1 MARREAVAEGRAGP
15 RSRAGREVSATGQVP
30 HLTVDER
37 LAIGRQWR
45 DRVPRQA
52 HATYD
57 ERSDRTDPVSI
68 LEGQASDRLPDL
80 VPIRYGRMA
89 TGPFAFLRGSAAVM
103 AADLAP
109 LPRTGLEVQL
119 CGDAHVANF
128 GVYATPE
135 RSFVLDINDFDETRR
150 GPFEWDVKRFTA
162 SAVVMARQRGIKPS
176 VYRPLVLDS
185 LAMYRTAIREFSTR
199 RWLQIWYDR
208 ITLDELRTVA
218 REHPVVDRALDTIE
232 VRARTRDSL
241 LAFSK
246 LTEEVD
252 GERRIKN
259 APPLVER
266 VFGSPEETEM
276 VRQVFRGYR
285 RTLQGDRRRLLE
297 RFGMIDIARKV
308 VGVGSVGTRCFV
320 LYLEGRDR
328 GDPLFLQIKQAYPSV
343 LDPYLGASVYEN
355 QGQRVVEG
363 QRMMQA
369 ASDIFLGWI
378 KGPLGRHFY
387 VRQLYDGKWSA
398 DLDGG
403 DVRGLGPYL
412 RVCGRAMARAHARS
426 GDPVAM
432 AAYLGNGTTFDKAI
446 LAFAEAY
453 HEQTVQDHAALETA
467 IESGRLAAISGV

>member
-1 MARREAVAEGRAGP
+1 MTRDQAVVAEPVASRPRSGRA
-15 RSRAGREVSATGQVP
+15 VSATGQVP
-30 HLTVDER
+30 HLTVEER

-52 HATYD
+52 HAAFD
-57 ERSDRTDPVSI
+57 ERADRPDPVAI
-68 LEGQASDRLPDL
+68 LEGQAIDRLPDL

-89 TGPFAFLRGSAAVM
+89 TGPFAFLRGSAGVM

-119 CGDAHVANF
+119 CGDAHIANF

-150 GPFEWDVKRFTA
+150 GPFEWDVKRFAA
-162 SAVVMARQRGIKPS
+162 SAVVAARQRGMKPG
-176 VYRPLVLDS
+176 VYRPLVLEG
-185 LAMYRTAIREFSTR
+185 LAAYRTSMRAFAKR

-208 ITLDELRTVA
+208 ITLEDLRGVA
-218 REHPVVDRALDTIE
+218 RGQPIVSRALDAVE
-232 VRARTRDSL
+232 ARARTRDSL
-241 LAFSK
+241 LAYSK
-246 LTEEVD
+246 LTEDVG
-252 GERRIKN
+252 GERRIRE

-266 VFGSPEETEM
+266 VFESAEETEM
-276 VRQVFRGYR
+276 VRVLFRGYR

-297 RFGMIDIARKV
+297 RFRIIDIARKV

-320 LYLEGRDR
+320 LYLEGRDEA
-328 GDPLFLQIKQAYPSV
+328 DPLFLQVKQAYPSV

-378 KGPLGRHFY
+378 KGPLGRNFY
-387 VRQLYDGKWSA
+387 LRQLYDGKWSA
-398 DLDGG
+398 DLEGG
-403 DVRGLGPYL
+403 DIRALGVYL
-412 RVCGRAMARAHARS
+412 RVCARAMARAHARS
-426 GDPVAM
+426 GDPVALS
-432 AAYLGNGTTFDKAI
+432 AYLGNSPTFDKAI
-446 LAFAEAY
+446 LAFSEAY
-453 HEQTVQDHAALETA
+453 NDQTVRDHAALEAA
-467 IESGRLAAISGV
+467 IDSGRVAAVRGV